1 MSLDNQGY
9 ISLHRKVMQNFL
21 FKEKRSFSKFEAW
34 LFLLMNANHSDSKV
48 LLGNQLIDVKRGS
61 FITSEVKL
69 MDEFKWSKS
78 KLRTFLSLL
87 ESQSMIEKITDT
99 KKTTLT
105 IVKYSD
111 YQEVKTTKEP
121 RKNREKTAKRPR
133 ADTNNNDNNYNND
146 NNENKSLT
154 TILTDSSI
162 VETFDFKK
170 SLLSLNVPENI
181 VNDWIKVRKNKK
193 ATNSETA
200 FKKIVNEIAKTKITP
215 SEAIQLCVERSWSG
229 FQSDWYTNQNK
240 SSNTPKEYEPNAHV
254 LKIVNRLHKDGN
266 LTDKQAEVARITI
279 ANSPTTIN
287 VQQLMDGV
295 ARLKRIG
302 DDFDIVNFRDS
313 LRIE

>member
-48 LLGNQLIDVKRGS
+48 LLGNQLIEVKRGS

-69 MDEFKWSKS
+69 MDEFRWSKS

-121 RKNREKTAKRPR
+121 RKNREKTAKRLR
-133 ADTNNNDNNYNND
+133 ADTNNNDNNDNND

-170 SLLSLNVPENI
+170 SLLSLNIPENI

-200 FKKIVNEIAKTKITP
+200 LNKVVNEIKKAKITP
-215 SEAIQLCVERSWSG
+215 SEAIKLCVERSWSG
-229 FQSDWYTNQNK
+229 FQSDWYANQNK

-254 LKIVNRLHKDGN
+254 LKIVNRLHKDGGI
-266 LTDKQAEVARITI
+266 TAKQAEIARIAIT
-279 ANSPTTIN
+279 NSPTPVN
-287 VQQLMDGV
+287 VQQLINGIE
-295 ARLKRIG
+295 RLKAIG